1 MWCRKN
7 IGRKKCS
14 KEKVVHSVLM
24 LQRCQG
30 TERPHVEVV
39 ADVSKNYFR
48 GVTRV
53 GTGMKS
59 KRVEK

>member
-1 MWCRKN
+1 M
-7 IGRKKCS
+7 
-14 KEKVVHSVLM
+14 VHSVLM